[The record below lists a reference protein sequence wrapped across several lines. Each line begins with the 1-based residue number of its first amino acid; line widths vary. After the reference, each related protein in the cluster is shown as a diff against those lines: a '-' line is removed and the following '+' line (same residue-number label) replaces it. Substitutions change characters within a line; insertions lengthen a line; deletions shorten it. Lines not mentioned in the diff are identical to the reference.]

1 MIDAA
6 AINEILS
13 LYKKHGWT
21 LRRVLLSEQLRKKL
35 AAAGGDVFGNVEI
48 TASSLD
54 AVWFSRTSKPGFEA
68 WEIRHLSP
76 TPFALVEVLEN
87 GFSASQARQILRN
100 AELKMIEIIN
110 SRTRSN

>member
-1 MIDAA
+1 MIDAS
-6 AINEILS
+6 AISEILS

-21 LRRVLLSEQLRKKL
+21 LRHVLLSEKLQKKL
-35 AAAGGDVFGNVEI
+35 AATGGDVFGNVEI
-48 TASSLD
+48 TASLLD
-54 AVWFSRTSKPGFEA
+54 AVWFSRKSRPEFEA
-68 WEIRHLSP
+68 WEIRHLSL